1 MVSLA
6 MEFTFPQERQTI
18 IIHHTNTREM
28 TTVIQA
34 KKERFKV
41 EI

>member
-1 MVSLA
+1 MVPLT
-6 MEFTFPQERQTI
+6 MEFAFPQGRQTVI
-18 IIHHTNTREM
+18 IPHTSTCEM

-41 EI
+41 